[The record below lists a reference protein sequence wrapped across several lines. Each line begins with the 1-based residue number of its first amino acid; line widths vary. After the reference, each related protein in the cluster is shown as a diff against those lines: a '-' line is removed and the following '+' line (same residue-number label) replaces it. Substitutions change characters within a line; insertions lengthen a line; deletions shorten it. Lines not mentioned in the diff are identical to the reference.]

1 MLFLKGK
8 NLFDLK
14 ALAEI
19 VVTKVML
26 IATDVIT
33 LPGLYNCLYVYIFK
47 YSIDD
52 CNTLNL
58 KMWKKVVFYPFLE
71 FAIKVST

>member
-1 MLFLKGK
+1 MLFFFLLLF
-8 NLFDLK
+8 LFDLK

-19 VVTKVML
+19 VVTKVIFL
-26 IATDVIT
+26 SPFFATDVIT

-58 KMWKKVVFYPFLE
+58 KM
-71 FAIKVST
+71 